1 MVRVAVF
8 LLIFVF
14 NLPVYA
20 ADVCIVNSYS
30 IPPAKFVEAKVRELL
45 KQRNHR
51 IVNSDCSVKIL
62 IGTPAVVNE
71 LEKKDNCRKV
81 YTFVLFPEKFNL
93 EKRRNFWGI
102 RVFPLPEKTYKR
114 FLRVLCLKKKGKV
127 AVPVS
132 RSMLPIARIYL
143 PKKDFVII
151 PFNKSPVEIFRN
163 LLKYS
168 YVYVFPDPKLLKIVN
183 LTTLVNF
190 CKDNKLFVF
199 SGLSDLSKFDLDYVD
214 EIDYNK
220 LAEKVVFLVEKSPEI
235 KILPC
240 PCRVK

>member
-8 LLIFVF
+8 LLILIF

-51 IVNSDCSVKIL
+51 VVDSDCTVKVL

-71 LEKKDNCRKV
+71 LKKENNCKKV

-93 EKRRNFWGI
+93 GKREDFWGV

-114 FLRVLCLKKKGKV
+114 FLKTFCLKKKGKV

-132 RSMLPIARIYL
+132 RSIVPIAQMYL
-143 PKKDFVII
+143 PKRDFVII
-151 PFNKSPVEIFRN
+151 PFDKSPVEVFRI

-168 YVYVFPDPKLLKIVN
+168 YVYVFPDPKLLKLVN
-183 LTTLVNF
+183 LITLVNF
-190 CKDNKLFVF
+190 CKDNRLLIF

-220 LAEKVVFLVEKSPEI
+220 LVEKIVFLVENNPKI
-235 KILPC
+235 KILSC
-240 PCRVK
+240 PCKEK